1 MEEFRNR
8 VMANANNPFAK
19 QTCKEYFRVRGLL
32 LLLYQCKSCVLPVAT
47 GQNSQSRRNVPQTL
61 NHLVGLEESHCC
73 GACRSRAEKDVSG
86 CGGQDEVQRHAAT
99 SVRTCLIRALYDYT
113 PTLWIFKLNW
123 IFKNEYK
130 TIWAL
135 TQGQILCQKHRLI
148 RALGFSHW
156 LLDH

>member
-1 MEEFRNR
+1 M
-8 VMANANNPFAK
+8 
-19 QTCKEYFRVRGLL
+19 QTTPSQNKPVKNTFVSADYYYYFTSVSR
-32 LLLYQCKSCVLPVAT
+32 VLPVAA